1 MDNLE
6 YFVFFSTV
14 KITKGHNQSIIID
27 FQRNFSMTIP
37 NDLAV
42 FVESINKKSKSII
55 EKKYL
60 KLKESKDEYI
70 NFLIENEFGFFTN
83 NPKNFPELN
92 NIFQLPEVVSNAII
106 EYNNQNYS
114 INDAL
119 YKLSN
124 IKCKNIELFLKNNVK
139 LNNLFNVLDYI
150 NKQELNFWN
159 ISIFI
164 NHEEN
169 KEEVDYRKLLD
180 NKRISF
186 MVVYNFKYDKKILNS
201 ESILCFTTQNLNNR
215 NTCGIFN
222 EDIFSINIQHYTESL
237 NHNSCLH
244 KKISIDVDGN
254 IRNCP
259 SMPQSFGNIKDTT
272 LEEALNHLD
281 FKKYWNVTKDM
292 IAVCK
297 DCEFRHICTDC
308 RAYTERTHFGEDI
321 DLSKPLKCGYNP
333 YTNEWVEW
341 STNPLK
347 EKAIEYYGMQ
357 DLVKKDG
364 L

>member
-14 KITKGHNQSIIID
+14 KITKGCNQSIIID
-27 FQRNFSMTIP
+27 FQRNFSITIP
-37 NDLAV
+37 NDLV
-42 FVESINKKSKSII
+42 NFVEDINKKSKSSID
-55 EKKYL
+55 KKYINL
-60 KLKESKDEYI
+60 KDSKDEYI
-70 NFLIENEFGFFTN
+70 NFLLENEFGFFTS
-83 NPKNFPELN
+83 NPKNFQELN
-92 NIFQLPEVVSNAII
+92 DVFHLPEKVSNSII

-114 INDAL
+114 IKDILN
-119 YKLSN
+119 KLSN
-124 IKCKNIELFLKNNVK
+124 IKCKNIELFLKDNVK
-139 LNNLFNVLDYI
+139 LNNLFNYLDYI
-150 NKQELNFWN
+150 EEQELNFWN
-159 ISIFI
+159 ISIFF

-169 KEEVDYRKLLD
+169 KEEDDYKKLLD
-180 NKRISF
+180 NKRISI
-186 MVVYNFKYDKKILNS
+186 MVVYNYKYDKKILVS
-201 ESILCFTTQNLNNR
+201 ESIICFTTKNLNNR
-215 NTCGIFN
+215 KTCGIFN
-222 EDIFSINIQHYTESL
+222 EDIFSITIQHYTESL

-272 LEEALNHLD
+272 LEEALKHPD

-308 RAYTERTHFGEDI
+308 RAYTERTHFEDDI

-333 YTNEWVEW
+333 YTNEWAEW

-357 DLVKKDG
+357 ELVKKDDA
-364 L
+364 